1 MLDHMA
7 ALFLAFKGTS
17 ILFSTVAAQV
27 YIPTNLWL
35 GCPGGT
41 SGKETSCQRS
51 RRESSIPGL
60 GISLGGAHGSPL
72 QYPCLENPMDR
83 EAWWATVH
91 RVAKSQTRPHDLAC
105 MHANLRLP
113 KRKRMWEGQ
122 TRVLD

>member
-1 MLDHMA
+1 MLDRMA

-17 ILFSTVAAQV
+17 MLFSMVAAPV
-27 YIPTNLWL
+27 SIPTKLWL

-41 SGKETSCQRS
+41 SGEEASCQRR

-72 QYPCLENPMDR
+72 KYPCLENPMDR

-91 RVAKSQTRPHDLAC
+91 RVAKSQTQPHDLAC
-105 MHANLRLP
+105 MHANLTVT
-113 KRKRMWEGQ
+113 KEEKDVGGIN
-122 TRVLD
+122 